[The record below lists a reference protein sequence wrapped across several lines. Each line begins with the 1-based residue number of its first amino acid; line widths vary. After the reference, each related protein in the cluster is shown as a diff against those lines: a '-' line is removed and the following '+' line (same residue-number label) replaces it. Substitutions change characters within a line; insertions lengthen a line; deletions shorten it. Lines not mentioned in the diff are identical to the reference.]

1 VYSCHEYDATSPK
14 FQTTY
19 FAASVFRHLAK
30 KYQSSTMI
38 RKYKELQHSQG
49 FVLVVKLSLM
59 VLLTVIA
66 IGLLSLSSTSLR
78 SSANGEAQSQAVAN
92 ARMAVTMALGELQ
105 KEAGDDRRI
114 TADASLSKS
123 STQSHLLWNWSLL
136 QKKIY
141 TQTVRETN
149 KVIFD
154 GLCFATMRIDSPK
167 LQKQ

>member
-1 VYSCHEYDATSPK
+1 MTGKPTGLH
-14 FQTTY
+14 
-19 FAASVFRHLAK
+19 
-30 KYQSSTMI
+30 
-38 RKYKELQHSQG
+38 HSQG
-49 FVLVVKLSLM
+49 FALVVTLSLM

-123 STQSHLLWNWSLL
+123 PTQSHLLWTWSLL
-136 QKKIY
+136 QKKIF

-149 KVIFD
+149 KVILIAGPRCSATD
-154 GLCFATMRIDSPK
+154 GLN
-167 LQKQ
+167 

>member
-1 VYSCHEYDATSPK
+1 MTGKPTGLH
-14 FQTTY
+14 
-19 FAASVFRHLAK
+19 
-30 KYQSSTMI
+30 
-38 RKYKELQHSQG
+38 HSQG
-49 FVLVVKLSLM
+49 FALVVTLSLM

-123 STQSHLLWNWSLL
+123 PTQSHLLWTWSLL
-136 QKKIY
+136 QKKIF

-149 KVIFD
+149 KVILD
-154 GLCFATMRIDSPK
+154 GLCFTTMRIDSPK

>member
-1 VYSCHEYDATSPK
+1 MTGKPTGLH
-14 FQTTY
+14 
-19 FAASVFRHLAK
+19 
-30 KYQSSTMI
+30 
-38 RKYKELQHSQG
+38 HSQG
-49 FVLVVKLSLM
+49 FALVVTLSLM

-123 STQSHLLWNWSLL
+123 PTQSHLLWTWSLL
-136 QKKIY
+136 QKKIF

-149 KVIFD
+149 KVILD
-154 GLCFATMRIDSPK
+154 GLCFTTMRIASPK

>member
-1 VYSCHEYDATSPK
+1 MTGKPTGLH
-14 FQTTY
+14 
-19 FAASVFRHLAK
+19 
-30 KYQSSTMI
+30 
-38 RKYKELQHSQG
+38 HSQG
-49 FVLVVKLSLM
+49 FALVVTLSLM

-78 SSANGEAQSQAVAN
+78 SSASGEAQSQAVAN

-123 STQSHLLWNWSLL
+123 PTQSHLLWTWSLL
-136 QKKIY
+136 QKKIF

-149 KVIFD
+149 KVILD
-154 GLCFATMRIDSPK
+154 GLCFTTMRIDSPK

>member
-1 VYSCHEYDATSPK
+1 MTGKPTGLH
-14 FQTTY
+14 
-19 FAASVFRHLAK
+19 
-30 KYQSSTMI
+30 
-38 RKYKELQHSQG
+38 HSQG
-49 FVLVVKLSLM
+49 FALVVTLSLM

-78 SSANGEAQSQAVAN
+78 SSASGEAQSQAVAN

-123 STQSHLLWNWSLL
+123 STQSHLLWTWSLL
-136 QKKIY
+136 QKKIF

-149 KVIFD
+149 KVILD
-154 GLCFATMRIDSPK
+154 GLCFTTMRIDSPK

>member
-1 VYSCHEYDATSPK
+1 MTGKPTGLH
-14 FQTTY
+14 
-19 FAASVFRHLAK
+19 
-30 KYQSSTMI
+30 
-38 RKYKELQHSQG
+38 HSQG
-49 FVLVVKLSLM
+49 FALVVTLSLM

-123 STQSHLLWNWSLL
+123 PTQSHLLWTWSLL
-136 QKKIY
+136 QKKIF

-149 KVIFD
+149 KVILV
-154 GLCFATMRIDSPK
+154 GLCFTTMRIDSPK

>member
-1 VYSCHEYDATSPK
+1 MTGKPTGLH
-14 FQTTY
+14 
-19 FAASVFRHLAK
+19 
-30 KYQSSTMI
+30 
-38 RKYKELQHSQG
+38 HSQG
-49 FVLVVKLSLM
+49 FALVVTLSLM

-123 STQSHLLWNWSLL
+123 PTQSHLLWTWRNALL
-136 QKKIY
+136 QKKIF

-149 KVIFD
+149 KVILD
-154 GLCFATMRIDSPK
+154 GLCFTTMRIASPK

>member
-1 VYSCHEYDATSPK
+1 MTGKPTGLH
-14 FQTTY
+14 
-19 FAASVFRHLAK
+19 
-30 KYQSSTMI
+30 
-38 RKYKELQHSQG
+38 HSQG
-49 FVLVVKLSLM
+49 FALVVTLSLM

-123 STQSHLLWNWSLL
+123 PTQSHLLWTWSLL
-136 QKKIY
+136 QKKIF

-149 KVIFD
+149 KVIFIAGPRCSATD
-154 GLCFATMRIDSPK
+154 GLN
-167 LQKQ
+167 